1 MTELGS
7 QLTTTPPQ
15 SSLDVLRSAGKPLGD
30 WRIQITSNQEIQVQG
45 SPLFLGY
52 WNGSSIEDPRNA
64 DGWFGT
70 NDRGTLINGLLY
82 PSGRVDQM
90 FISGG
95 ENIHPEEIE
104 AVLHDLGIFSIV
116 VPIPD
121 DRYGERPVAFVLT
134 DMSDVVLQQI
144 QQALSTHLPSSNI
157 QMPSSLTEGSRYI
170 QAFEARSTKHRS
182 RTDETKITL

>member
-1 MTELGS
+1 MTDWDLNS
-7 QLTTTPPQ
+7 PPPRLNRVWMY
-15 SSLDVLRSAGKPLGD
+15 SGPLAKPLGD

-52 WNGSSIEDPRNA
+52 WNGSSIEDQRNT

-70 NDRGTLINGLLY
+70 KDRGTLVDGKLY

-116 VPIPD
+116 IPIPD

-134 DMSDVVLQQI
+134 DMSDDILQQI
-144 QQALSTHLPSSNI
+144 QQAFISHLPTFKHPDAI
-157 QMPSSLTEGSRYI
+157 FPWPEEVDTYKPSRRALQSIAVELMK
-170 QAFEARSTKHRS
+170 QQ
-182 RTDETKITL
+182 